1 MGDHTPTVTVR
12 VVEARNIAPMDK
24 GGTSDPYCRLKCSFN
39 KQRFKTKVIDRT
51 LTPKWDEAF
60 KFFTPGVP
68 EGTVTLKMWDKD
80 RWTTDDF
87 LGEITIDVSR
97 FHDKQPFDSWI
108 ALEHEPKK
116 KLPEKGEVRL
126 IITYDSGK
134 PVTVPV
140 NHAAASSQSAPPAQ
154 SNIPNAATAG
164 TGAISTEKLEDK
176 YELGKEIG
184 RGGFSVVKKGKNK
197 VTGEDVAVKCI
208 NKKTLKKEELQ
219 LLSREINIMKKLQHK
234 NIVQLFDIYETA
246 NDLFLVLEFIPG
258 GELFDQIVERG
269 SYSEHDA
276 AALVRQ
282 ILEGIDYMHKHGVV
296 HRDLKP
302 ENLLCSNPSSA
313 TSSII
318 KIADFGLSKDLET
331 GNLQTSCGTP
341 SYVAPEVLMGGQ
353 YDSEVDIWSIG
364 VITYVLLCGFT
375 PFYGDN
381 QRQLFE
387 RILHA
392 QFDFPSPEWDD
403 ISPSAKDFVKKML
416 VVNPAQR
423 LTASQA
429 LAHQWIQETAPKRA
443 LKSFGS
449 VRDGI
454 RNLKSAPGRTGGQS

>member
-1 MGDHTPTVTVR
+1 MAEPTPTLVIR
-12 VVEARNIAPMDK
+12 VVEARYIAAMDK

-39 KQRFKTKVIDRT
+39 KQRFKTKVIDKS
-51 LTPKWDEAF
+51 LTPKWDESF
-60 KFFTPGVP
+60 KFFTHGAP

-97 FHDKQPFDSWI
+97 FHDKQPHDSWI

-116 KLPEKGEVRL
+116 KTPEKGEVRL

-134 PVTVPV
+134 PVTIPVSNATVP
-140 NHAAASSQSAPPAQ
+140 QQ
-154 SNIPNAATAG
+154 NIPPTATAG

-176 YELGKEIG
+176 YDLGKEIG
-184 RGGFSVVKKGKNK
+184 RGGFSIVKKGKNK
-197 VTGEDVAVKCI
+197 TTGEDVAVKCI

-234 NIVQLFDIYETA
+234 NIVQLYDIYETA

-302 ENLLCSNPSSA
+302 ENLLCSNTSAATASS
-313 TSSII
+313 I

-403 ISPSAKDFVKKML
+403 ITPAAKDFVKKML

-454 RNLKSAPGRTGGQS
+454 RNLKAAPGRTGGV

>member
-1 MGDHTPTVTVR
+1 
-12 VVEARNIAPMDK
+12 
-24 GGTSDPYCRLKCSFN
+24 
-39 KQRFKTKVIDRT
+39 
-51 LTPKWDEAF
+51 
-60 KFFTPGVP
+60 
-68 EGTVTLKMWDKD
+68 
-80 RWTTDDF
+80 
-87 LGEITIDVSR
+87 
-97 FHDKQPFDSWI
+97 
-108 ALEHEPKK
+108 
-116 KLPEKGEVRL
+116 
-126 IITYDSGK
+126 
-134 PVTVPV
+134 
-140 NHAAASSQSAPPAQ
+140 
-154 SNIPNAATAG
+154 
-164 TGAISTEKLEDK
+164 
-176 YELGKEIG
+176 
-184 RGGFSVVKKGKNK
+184 VKKGKNK
-197 VTGEDVAVKCI
+197 TTGEDVAVKCI

-234 NIVQLFDIYETA
+234 NIVQLFDIYETVS
-246 NDLFLVLEFIPG
+246 DLFLVLEFVPG

-392 QFDFPSPEWDD
+392 QFDFPAPEWDD
-403 ISPSAKDFVKKML
+403 ITPAAKDFVKKLL

-423 LTASQA
+423 LTAGQA
-429 LAHQWIQETAPKRA
+429 LSHQWIQETAPKRA

-454 RNLKSAPGRTGGQS
+454 RNLKSAPGRTGGS

>member
-1 MGDHTPTVTVR
+1 MSDHTATLSIK
-12 VVEARNIAPMDK
+12 VVEARHIAPMDK

-39 KQRFKTKVIDRT
+39 KQRFKTKVIDKT
-51 LTPKWDEAF
+51 LTPKWDENF
-60 KFFTPGVP
+60 RFFTPGVP

-87 LGEITIDVSR
+87 LGEITLDVSKYL
-97 FHDKQPFDSWI
+97 DKQPLDSWI
-108 ALEHEPKK
+108 TLEHEPKK
-116 KLPEKGEVRL
+116 KSPEKGEIR
-126 IITYDSGK
+126 IIVTYDSGK
-134 PVTVPV
+134 PLPPSTPTSTP
-140 NHAAASSQSAPPAQ
+140 APLPASSAVPTPSPSSSAQP
-154 SNIPNAATAG
+154 SN
-164 TGAISTEKLEDK
+164 EKLEDK
-176 YELGKEIG
+176 YEIGKEIG
-184 RGGFSVVKKGKNK
+184 RGGFSIVKKGRNRI
-197 VTGEDVAVKCI
+197 TGEDVAVKCI

-234 NIVQLFDIYETA
+234 NIVQLFDIYETS
-246 NDLFLVLEFIPG
+246 NELFLVLEFIPG

-269 SYSEHDA
+269 NYSEHDA

-302 ENLLCSNPSSA
+302 ENLLCSN
-313 TSSII
+313 TSSTQSSNI
-318 KIADFGLSKDLET
+318 KIADFGLSKDVET

-353 YDSEVDIWSIG
+353 YDNEVDIWSIG

-423 LTASQA
+423 LTANQA
-429 LAHQWIQETAPKRA
+429 LTHQWIQETAPKRA

-454 RNLKSAPGRTGGQS
+454 RNLKAAPGRTGGN